1 MRVSP
6 STLAVPLFAMCVGA
20 TMVPVVRAD
29 DWPQYRGPDRS
40 GVSRETG
47 LLKSWPKDGP
57 PLLWAYRYAGVGFT
71 PPSVVGDRL
80 YGPHLRSVGR
90 DARADDHVASLDR
103 HPPAGAKAR
112 REVAFMSRCAR
123 KSRRKTD

>member
-47 LLKSWPKDGP
+47 LLKTWPKDGP
-57 PLLWAYRYAGVGFT
+57 PLLWAYRDAGVGFT
-71 PPSVVGDRL
+71 PP
-80 YGPHLRSVGR
+80 H
-90 DARADDHVASLDR
+90 R
-103 HPPAGAKAR
+103 HQVKETLAYEK
-112 REVAFMSRCAR
+112 REVLPTMAVR
-123 KSRRKTD
+123 

>member
-6 STLAVPLFAMCVGA
+6 RSPLTALLFVVCVVA
-20 TMVPVVRAD
+20 PTAPVVRAD

-47 LLKSWPKDGP
+47 LLKTWPKDGP
-57 PLLWAYRYAGVGFT
+57 PLLWTYRDAGVGFT

-80 YGPHLRSVGR
+80 
-90 DARADDHVASLDR
+90 
-103 HPPAGAKAR
+103 
-112 REVAFMSRCAR
+112 
-123 KSRRKTD
+123 